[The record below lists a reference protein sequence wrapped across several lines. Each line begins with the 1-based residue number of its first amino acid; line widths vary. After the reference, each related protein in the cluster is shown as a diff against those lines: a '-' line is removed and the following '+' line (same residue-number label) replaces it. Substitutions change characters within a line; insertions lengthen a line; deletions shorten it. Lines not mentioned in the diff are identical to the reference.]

1 MQGIFD
7 AFFEFGIGI
16 GGHVPRS
23 PSVIAWRRCQ
33 LPQEGAFGRPY
44 GVAAVNHAAR
54 AMRARRADA
63 NTAVL
68 SHAHSPKGAAHPD
81 RETGQGMKSLA
92 RVQGRR

>member
-33 LPQEGAFGRPY
+33 LPQEGAFWSPLRRGSSQPRSPRHE
-44 GVAAVNHAAR
+44 GAVSRRQHRAYFPAR
-54 AMRARRADA
+54 
-63 NTAVL
+63 TA
-68 SHAHSPKGAAHPD
+68 PKELRTPIA
-81 RETGQGMKSLA
+81 K
-92 RVQGRR
+92 RVKG